1 MKSLEMKNIIRII
14 IGFQLVMLMGCSD
27 DFLNQPPRASL
38 SVGSFPTSE
47 TDAIQATN
55 AVYNSLR
62 AWHINT
68 GGFPLLDIMADD
80 AEKGSN
86 PGDGNVI
93 AVYDRFE
100 HQVTEGSVERWYKAL
115 YEAIKRANLGI
126 NEIPK
131 IDMDVDLQN
140 RLIAETRF
148 LRAYYYGLLI
158 RGFGDV
164 PKVTVTDP
172 PIDLGRTSV
181 DEILTDIIYP
191 DLEYAIV
198 TLPTKSDYANED
210 LGRITSGAAQAF
222 MARIKLFYG
231 DFQAVES
238 LCKDIIESNEYALV
252 TNYEDIFPA
261 YNEHNSE
268 SIFEISSTVGNF
280 EEGGNQYANT
290 QGVRGTPNRGWG
302 FCRPTYALITEMT
315 NTQDLRLDPSV
326 LFLNEIID
334 GIVIGGEGPTPDT
347 TYTNGQITSIE
358 CYNQKV
364 WTPGTDAETSWS
376 HNRRII
382 RYSDVL
388 LMYAEALNENG
399 KTAEA
404 LPFLNEIRNRAG
416 LSTVNETNQTTVR
429 DIILKER
436 KYEFALEG
444 LRFWDLVRT
453 STADSVLGPLGFIK
467 NKNELFPIPQSEID
481 ISQGRIT
488 QNQGY

>member
-1 MKSLEMKNIIRII
+1 MKNIIKII
-14 IGFQLVMLMGCSD
+14 IGCQLLILMGCSD

-47 TDAIQATN
+47 TDAVQATN

-68 GGFPLLDIMADD
+68 GGFPLLDIMSDD

-86 PGDGNVI
+86 PGDGTVI
-93 AVYDRFE
+93 LAYDRFE
-100 HQVTEGSVERWYKAL
+100 HQPSEGSVERWYKAL

-131 IDMDVDLQN
+131 IEMDPDLQN

-148 LRAYYYGLLI
+148 LRAYYYSLLV
-158 RGFGDV
+158 RGFGDT
-164 PKVTVTDP
+164 PKVIVTDP

-181 DEILTDIIYP
+181 DEILADIIYP
-191 DLEYAIV
+191 DLEFAIV
-198 TLPTKSDYANED
+198 TLPAKSEYTSEN

-222 MARIKLFYG
+222 MARVKLFYG
-231 DFQAVES
+231 DFQAVET
-238 LCKDIIESNEYALV
+238 LCKDVIESNEYVLV
-252 TNYEDIFPA
+252 EKYGDIFPA

-268 SIFEISSTVGNF
+268 SVFEISSTVGSF
-280 EEGGNQYANT
+280 AEGGNQYANT

-315 NTQDLRLDPSV
+315 TSQDLRLEPTV

-334 GIVIGGEGPTPDT
+334 GITIGGEGPTPDT

-364 WTPGTDAETSWS
+364 WTPGTDTESSWS

-399 KTAEA
+399 KTTQA
-404 LPFLNEIRNRAG
+404 LPYINEIRDRAG
-416 LSTVNETNQTTVR
+416 LSFVTETNQSIVR
-429 DIILKER
+429 DIIIKER

-453 STADSVLGPLGFIK
+453 GKAESILGPLGFIA